1 MSYCNKSARPVLLT
15 PADRK
20 QDLLQ
25 ALVAAE
31 LKHHANDPEA
41 CFDALKTSLA
51 SAKKH
56 SSASLLRRKLKEF
69 SIDE

>member
-1 MSYCNKSARPVLLT
+1 MSYYNKPARPVLLT

-31 LKHHANDPEA
+31 LKNHADNPEA
-41 CFDALKTSLA
+41 YFDALKTRLA
-51 SAKKH
+51 SNKKH